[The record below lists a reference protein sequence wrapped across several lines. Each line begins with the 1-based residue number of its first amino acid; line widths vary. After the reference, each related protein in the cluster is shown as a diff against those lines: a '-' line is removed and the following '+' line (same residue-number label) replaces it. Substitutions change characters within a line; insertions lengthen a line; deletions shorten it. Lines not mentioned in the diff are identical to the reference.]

1 MNNRKDSISII
12 DRNMEELLNRLDS
25 YDVYV
30 IAENIGYIKNEYDN
44 IIAKDTNQILEYQK
58 AIDETMNEKMNLEEK
73 IKQALKILKC
83 EDRTLPDYKLIEDA
97 IECLESKGDE

>member
-12 DRNMEELLNRLDS
+12 DRNMEELLNRLDC

-30 IAENIGYIKNEYDN
+30 IAENIGYIKNEYDT
-44 IIAKDTNQILEYQK
+44 IIAKNTNQILEYQK

-73 IKQALKILKC
+73 IKQALKILKT
-83 EDRTLPDYKLIEDA
+83 EDGTIPDYKIIEDT
-97 IECLESKGDE
+97 IVCLETKGE